1 MYSRDLVL
9 RTVCIYITKFIYLI
23 SFCFLFLHA
32 SKVLSS
38 DFLFENSIHEA
49 LKNSLELKAQNYKL
63 AATKNSL
70 EESGS
75 SKDWTNSF
83 TTTFKSDNKDSNSQ
97 GTFVNDETTTSTIS
111 LSKNIFDGGEA
122 YEKISIA
129 KENIKLEQYN
139 LNIIEQKI
147 ILNSIRAY
155 LDVYSNQS
163 VVSLRKKS
171 LDRFKENVVA
181 TELKLQAGTV
191 TPTTLAE
198 AQSKLAKAQYDL
210 ILSEGNLEKAI
221 SKFKSITKFNVI
233 PNKFSLPNSNFTPP
247 DTKNKTVK
255 IALDNNLDIIV
266 AKLKKNIAE
275 KNVTL
280 KESDNR
286 PTLNLEVYGKDSES
300 SLNTSSTD
308 YQSYGVNFTFKT
320 PLFYNSSSK
329 ASIKKL
335 DNLSKA
341 SSVELSEKQRQ
352 VELSAISS
360 YQNYKSAIAKTKAS
374 ESEKKSSLL
383 ALNGIKKESEFGIRT
398 ILDVLDAEVD
408 FLNASSN
415 LIQSQADE
423 IFSVYQIKSILGSL
437 SIKDINND
445 LDVKY
450 DLKENE
456 LDFNIL
462 DRRMFN

>member
-1 MYSRDLVL
+1 MISFFKR
-9 RTVCIYITKFIYLI
+9 IKFFYLI
-23 SFCFLFLHA
+23 FFCFLFLNA

-38 DFLFENSIHEA
+38 DILFENSIHEA

-147 ILNSIRAY
+147 ILNTIRAY

-171 LDRFKENVVA
+171 LERFKENVDA

-221 SKFKSITKFNVI
+221 SKFKSITKFKVV

-255 IALDNNLDIIV
+255 IALENNLDIIV

-275 KNVTL
+275 KNVAL

-286 PTLNLEVYGKDSES
+286 PTLNLEVFGKDSES

-308 YQSYGVNFTFKT
+308 YQSYGVNLTFKT

-335 DNLSKA
+335 DNLSRA

-450 DLKENE
+450 DLKENK

>member
-1 MYSRDLVL
+1 MISFFKK
-9 RTVCIYITKFIYLI
+9 IKFFYLI
-23 SFCFLFLHA
+23 FFCFVFLNV

-38 DFLFENSIHEA
+38 DFLFERSIHEA
-49 LKNSLELKAQNYKL
+49 LKNSLEIKAQNYKL
-63 AATKNSL
+63 AAAKNSL
-70 EESGS
+70 EEAGL

-111 LSKNIFDGGEA
+111 LSKNIFDGGKA
-122 YEKISIA
+122 YEKKSIA
-129 KENIKLEQYN
+129 KENVKLEQLQ
-139 LNIIEQKI
+139 LNIIKQRI

-171 LDRFKENVVA
+171 LDRFKENVDA

-210 ILSEGNLEKAI
+210 ILSEGNLEKSI
-221 SKFKSITKFNVI
+221 SKFKSITKFKTI
-233 PNKFSLPNSNFTPP
+233 PNKLSLPISRFILP
-247 DTKNKTVK
+247 DTKSKTVK
-255 IALDNNLDIIV
+255 IALLNNFDIIV
-266 AKLKKNIAE
+266 ANLKKNIAK
-275 KNVTL
+275 KNVAL
-280 KESDNR
+280 KETDNR
-286 PTLNLEVYGKDSES
+286 PTLNLEFFGKNSES

-308 YQSYGVNFTFKT
+308 YQNYGVNLTFKT

-335 DNLSKA
+335 DNLSMA
-341 SSVELSEKQRQ
+341 SSIELSEKQRQ

-383 ALNGIKKESEFGIRT
+383 ALKGIKKESEFGIRT
-398 ILDVLDAEVD
+398 ILDVLDAEVE
-408 FLNASSN
+408 FLNASTN
-415 LIQSQADE
+415 LIQSQAE
-423 IFSVYQIKSILGSL
+423 EVYSVYQIKSILGSL
-437 SIKDINND
+437 SIKDIKND
-445 LDVKY
+445 LNVKY
-450 DLKENE
+450 DLKENI

-462 DRRMFN
+462 DLRMFN

>member
-1 MYSRDLVL
+1 MISFFKR
-9 RTVCIYITKFIYLI
+9 IKFFYLI
-23 SFCFLFLHA
+23 FFCFLFLNA

-38 DFLFENSIHEA
+38 DILFENSIHEA

-122 YEKISIA
+122 YEKVSIA

-171 LDRFKENVVA
+171 LDRFKENVDA

-221 SKFKSITKFNVI
+221 SKFKSITKFKVV

-255 IALDNNLDIIV
+255 IALENNLDIIV

-275 KNVTL
+275 KNVAL

-286 PTLNLEVYGKDSES
+286 PTLNLEFFGKDSES

-308 YQSYGVNFTFKT
+308 YQSYGVNLTFKT

-335 DNLSKA
+335 DNLSRA

-450 DLKENE
+450 DLKENK

>member
-1 MYSRDLVL
+1 MISFFKR
-9 RTVCIYITKFIYLI
+9 IKFFYLLF
-23 SFCFLFLHA
+23 FCFLFLNA

-38 DFLFENSIHEA
+38 DILFENSIHEA

-97 GTFVNDETTTSTIS
+97 GIFVNDDTTTSTIS

-147 ILNSIRAY
+147 ILNSIRAF

-171 LDRFKENVVA
+171 LDRFKENVDA

-221 SKFKSITKFNVI
+221 SKFKSITKFKVV
-233 PNKFSLPNSNFTPP
+233 PNKLSLPNSTFIPP
-247 DTKNKTVK
+247 DKKNKTVK
-255 IALDNNLDIIV
+255 IALENNLDIMV

-275 KNVTL
+275 KNVAL

-286 PTLNLEVYGKDSES
+286 PTLNLEFFGKDSKS

-308 YQSYGVNFTFKT
+308 YQSYGVNLTFKT

-329 ASIKKL
+329 ASIKKF
-335 DNLSKA
+335 DNLSRA

-383 ALNGIKKESEFGIRT
+383 ALNGIKKEAEFGIRT
-398 ILDVLDAEVD
+398 ILDVLDAEVE
-408 FLNASSN
+408 FLNASTN

-423 IFSVYQIKSILGSL
+423 IFSIYQIKSILGSL

-450 DLKENE
+450 DLIENK

>member
-1 MYSRDLVL
+1 MISFFKR
-9 RTVCIYITKFIYLI
+9 IKFFYLI
-23 SFCFLFLHA
+23 FFFFLFLNV

-83 TTTFKSDNKDSNSQ
+83 TTTYKSDNKNSNSQ

-171 LDRFKENVVA
+171 LDRFKENVDA

-221 SKFKSITKFNVI
+221 SKFKSITKFKVI

-255 IALDNNLDIIV
+255 IALENNLDIIV

-275 KNVTL
+275 KNVAL

-286 PTLNLEVYGKDSES
+286 PTLNLEVFGKDSES

-308 YQSYGVNFTFKT
+308 YQSYGVNLTFKT

-335 DNLSKA
+335 DNLSRA

-450 DLKENE
+450 DLKENK

>member
-1 MYSRDLVL
+1 M
-9 RTVCIYITKFIYLI
+9 
-23 SFCFLFLHA
+23 
-32 SKVLSS
+32 
-38 DFLFENSIHEA
+38 
-49 LKNSLELKAQNYKL
+49 ELKAQNYKL
-63 AATKNSL
+63 SATKNSL

-97 GTFVNDETTTSTIS
+97 WTLVNDETTTSTIS

-171 LDRFKENVVA
+171 LDRFKENVDA

-198 AQSKLAKAQYDL
+198 AQSKFAKAQYDL

-255 IALDNNLDIIV
+255 IALENNLDIIV

-275 KNVTL
+275 KNVAL

-286 PTLNLEVYGKDSES
+286 PTLNLEVFGKDSVS

-308 YQSYGVNFTFKT
+308 YQSYGVNLTFKT

-329 ASIKKL
+329 ASIRKL
-335 DNLSKA
+335 DNLSRA
-341 SSVELSEKQRQ
+341 ISIELSEKKRQ

-374 ESEKKSSLL
+374 KSEKKSSLL

-450 DLKENE
+450 DLKENK

>member
-1 MYSRDLVL
+1 M
-9 RTVCIYITKFIYLI
+9 I
-23 SFCFLFLHA
+23 SFFKRIKFFYLVFLCFLFLNV
-32 SKVLSS
+32 SKVFSS

-70 EESGS
+70 EESSS

-83 TTTFKSDNKDSNSQ
+83 TTNFKSDNKNSNSQ
-97 GTFVNDETTTSTIS
+97 GKFVNDETTTSTIS
-111 LSKNIFDGGEA
+111 ISKNIFDGGEA
-122 YEKISIA
+122 YEKINIA

-139 LNIIEQKI
+139 LKIIEQKI

-155 LDVYSNQS
+155 LDVFSNQS

-171 LDRFKENVVA
+171 LDRFKENVDA

-221 SKFKSITKFNVI
+221 SKFKSITKFKVV
-233 PNKFSLPNSNFTPP
+233 PNKLSLPNSTFIPP
-247 DTKNKTVK
+247 DTKNKIVK
-255 IALDNNLDIIV
+255 IALENNLDIIV

-275 KNVTL
+275 KNVAL
-280 KESDNR
+280 KESNNR
-286 PTLNLEVYGKDSES
+286 PTLNLEFFGKDSES

-308 YQSYGVNFTFKT
+308 YQSYGVNLTFKT

-329 ASIKKL
+329 ASINKL
-335 DNLSKA
+335 DNLSRA
-341 SSVELSEKQRQ
+341 SSIELSEKQRQ
-352 VELSAISS
+352 IELSAISS

-398 ILDVLDAEVD
+398 ILDVLDAEVE
-408 FLNASSN
+408 FLNASTN

-423 IFSVYQIKSILGSL
+423 VYSVYLIKSILGSL
-437 SIKDINND
+437 SIKVINND

-450 DLKENE
+450 DLKQNK

-462 DRRMFN
+462 DHRMFN

>member
-1 MYSRDLVL
+1 MISFFKR
-9 RTVCIYITKFIYLI
+9 IKFFYLI
-23 SFCFLFLHA
+23 FFCFLFLNA

-38 DFLFENSIHEA
+38 DILFENSIHEA

-171 LDRFKENVVA
+171 LDRFKENVDA

-221 SKFKSITKFNVI
+221 SKFKSITKFKVM

-255 IALDNNLDIIV
+255 IALENNLDIIV

-275 KNVTL
+275 KNVAL

-286 PTLNLEVYGKDSES
+286 PTLNLEFFGKDSES

-308 YQSYGVNFTFKT
+308 YQSYGVNLTFKT

-335 DNLSKA
+335 DNLSRA

-450 DLKENE
+450 DLKENK

>member
-1 MYSRDLVL
+1 MISFFKR
-9 RTVCIYITKFIYLI
+9 IKFFYLI
-23 SFCFLFLHA
+23 SFCFLSLNA

-171 LDRFKENVVA
+171 LDRFKENVDA

-255 IALDNNLDIIV
+255 IALENNLDIIV

-275 KNVTL
+275 KNVAL

-308 YQSYGVNFTFKT
+308 YQSYGVNLTFKT

-450 DLKENE
+450 DLKENK

>member
-1 MYSRDLVL
+1 MISFFKR
-9 RTVCIYITKFIYLI
+9 IKFFYLI
-23 SFCFLFLHA
+23 FFCFLFLNA

-38 DFLFENSIHEA
+38 DILFENSIHEA

-171 LDRFKENVVA
+171 LDRFKENVDA

-233 PNKFSLPNSNFTPP
+233 PNKFSLPNLNFTPP
-247 DTKNKTVK
+247 NTKNKTVK
-255 IALDNNLDIIV
+255 IALENNLDIVV

-275 KNVTL
+275 KNVAL

-286 PTLNLEVYGKDSES
+286 PTLNLEVFGKDSES

-308 YQSYGVNFTFKT
+308 YQSYGVNLTFKT

-335 DNLSKA
+335 DNLSRA
-341 SSVELSEKQRQ
+341 SSVEFSEKQRQ

-450 DLKENE
+450 DLKENK

>member
-1 MYSRDLVL
+1 MISFFKR
-9 RTVCIYITKFIYLI
+9 IKFFYLI
-23 SFCFLFLHA
+23 FFCFLFLNA

-38 DFLFENSIHEA
+38 DLLFENSIHEA

-97 GTFVNDETTTSTIS
+97 GTFVNDETTTSTFS

-139 LNIIEQKI
+139 LRIIEQKI

-171 LDRFKENVVA
+171 LDRFKENVDA

-255 IALDNNLDIIV
+255 IALENNLDIIV

-275 KNVTL
+275 KNVEL

-286 PTLNLEVYGKDSES
+286 PTLNLEVFGKDSES

-308 YQSYGVNFTFKT
+308 YQSYGVNLTFKT

-335 DNLSKA
+335 DNLSRA

-445 LDVKY
+445 LDVK
-450 DLKENE
+450 
-456 LDFNIL
+456 
-462 DRRMFN
+462 

>member
-1 MYSRDLVL
+1 M
-9 RTVCIYITKFIYLI
+9 I
-23 SFCFLFLHA
+23 SFFKRSKLFYLMYFFFVFLNV
-32 SKVLSS
+32 SKVFGS
-38 DFLFENSIHEA
+38 DFLFERSIHEA
-49 LKNSLELKAQNYKL
+49 LRNSLELKVQNYKL
-63 AATKNSL
+63 VATKNAL
-70 EESGS
+70 KEAGS

-83 TTTFKSDNKDSNSQ
+83 TTTINSSNKDSNSQ
-97 GTFVNDETTTSTIS
+97 GTYVNDETITSTIS
-111 LSKNIFDGGEA
+111 LNKNIFDGGEA

-163 VVSLRKKS
+163 VVSLREKS
-171 LDRFKENVVA
+171 LDRFKENVDA
-181 TELKLQAGTV
+181 TNLKLQAGTV

-210 ILSEGNLEKAI
+210 ILSEGNLEKSI
-221 SKFKSITKFNVI
+221 SKFKSITKFKSI
-233 PNKFSLPNSNFTPP
+233 PSKLSLPMSTFVPP
-247 DTKNKTVK
+247 NTKNKIIK
-255 IALDNNLDIIV
+255 LALENNLDIIV

-275 KNVTL
+275 KNIAL
-280 KESDNR
+280 KETDNR
-286 PTLNLEVYGKDSES
+286 PTLNLEFFGKNSD
-300 SLNTSSTD
+300 TSSNNSSDD
-308 YQSYGVNFTFKT
+308 YQSYGVNLTFKT

-335 DNLSKA
+335 YNLSRA
-341 SSVELSEKQRQ
+341 SSVELAEKKRQ
-352 VELSAISS
+352 VELNAISS

-398 ILDVLDAEVD
+398 ILDVLDAEVE

-423 IFSVYQIKSILGSL
+423 IFSVYEIKSILGSL
-437 SIKDINND
+437 SIKDINKD
-445 LDVKY
+445 LDVKF
-450 DLKENE
+450 DLKENK

-462 DRRMFN
+462 DPKMFN

>member
-1 MYSRDLVL
+1 MISFFKR
-9 RTVCIYITKFIYLI
+9 IKFFYLI
-23 SFCFLFLHA
+23 FFCFLSLNA

-171 LDRFKENVVA
+171 LDRFKENVDA

-255 IALDNNLDIIV
+255 IALENNLDIIV

-275 KNVTL
+275 KNVAL

-286 PTLNLEVYGKDSES
+286 PTLNLEFFGKDSES

-308 YQSYGVNFTFKT
+308 YQSYGVNLTFKT

-335 DNLSKA
+335 DNLSRA
-341 SSVELSEKQRQ
+341 SSVQLSEKQRQ

-450 DLKENE
+450 DLKENK

>member
-1 MYSRDLVL
+1 MISFFKR
-9 RTVCIYITKFIYLI
+9 IKFFYLI
-23 SFCFLFLHA
+23 FFCFLFLNA

-38 DFLFENSIHEA
+38 DILFENSIHEA

-83 TTTFKSDNKDSNSQ
+83 TTTYKSDNKDSNSL

-147 ILNSIRAY
+147 ILNCIRAY

-171 LDRFKENVVA
+171 LDRFKENVDA
-181 TELKLQAGTV
+181 TELKLKAGTV

-255 IALDNNLDIIV
+255 IALENNLDIIV
-266 AKLKKNIAE
+266 AKLKKIIDE
-275 KNVTL
+275 KNVEL

-286 PTLNLEVYGKDSES
+286 PTINLEVFGKDSES

-308 YQSYGVNFTFKT
+308 YQSYGVTLTFKT

-335 DNLSKA
+335 DNLSRA
-341 SSVELSEKQRQ
+341 SSIQLSEKQRQ

-423 IFSVYQIKSILGSL
+423 IFSLYQIKSILGSL

-445 LDVKY
+445 LDIKY
-450 DLKENE
+450 DLKENK

>member
-1 MYSRDLVL
+1 M
-9 RTVCIYITKFIYLI
+9 
-23 SFCFLFLHA
+23 FL
-32 SKVLSS
+32 K
-38 DFLFENSIHEA
+38 
-49 LKNSLELKAQNYKL
+49 
-63 AATKNSL
+63 
-70 EESGS
+70 
-75 SKDWTNSF
+75 
-83 TTTFKSDNKDSNSQ
+83 
-97 GTFVNDETTTSTIS
+97 
-111 LSKNIFDGGEA
+111 
-122 YEKISIA
+122 
-129 KENIKLEQYN
+129 
-139 LNIIEQKI
+139 
-147 ILNSIRAY
+147 
-155 LDVYSNQS
+155 
-163 VVSLRKKS
+163 
-171 LDRFKENVVA
+171 
-181 TELKLQAGTV
+181 
-191 TPTTLAE
+191 
-198 AQSKLAKAQYDL
+198 
-210 ILSEGNLEKAI
+210 
-221 SKFKSITKFNVI
+221 VI

-255 IALDNNLDIIV
+255 IALENNLDIIV

-275 KNVTL
+275 KNVAL

-308 YQSYGVNFTFKT
+308 YQSYGVNLTFKT

-450 DLKENE
+450 ELKENK